1 MEAFGAIE
9 AFGAAVDFGVAGLA
23 AAEFAGGE
31 FGAATGMTFW
41 HFGHLTCFPAM
52 VSGTFRATP
61 HWQFTRK
68 GIRATLMASQREQ
81 TGETGKCFLWQ
92 ATCRGVFCIRGQT
105 KQWAKVS

>member
-1 MEAFGAIE
+1 MASCPPGPIEAFGAIE
-9 AFGAAVDFGVAGLA
+9 AFGGAVDFGVAGLAAAGLA

-68 GIRATLMASQREQ
+68 GIRATLMASQRDQ
-81 TGETGKCFLWQ
+81 TEETGKCF
-92 ATCRGVFCIRGQT
+92 
-105 KQWAKVS
+105 